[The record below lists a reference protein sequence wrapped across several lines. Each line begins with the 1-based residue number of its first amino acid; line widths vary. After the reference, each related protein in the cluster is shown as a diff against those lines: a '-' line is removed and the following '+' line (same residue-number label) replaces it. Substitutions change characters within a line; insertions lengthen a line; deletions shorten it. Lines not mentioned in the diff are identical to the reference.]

1 MAAVKNMKVPKTKKQ
16 VRQIL
21 GFFSYFRDY
30 IPNFSA
36 IAKPLTDLTS
46 KRITNQIPW
55 GCAEQKSFDDLK
67 DKLCQATENALYI
80 VDFNKPFVI
89 HVDAS
94 GHTVSGILS
103 QPDEQMTERPVAFI
117 SKKLN
122 KTQQM
127 WSTIEKETYATIWA
141 LQHFRNWIFG
151 KTVTLYTDHNPITYL
166 TEAAPKSAKLM
177 RWALAVQEYDV
188 KFCYK
193 AGKNNVAADCLS
205 RMEPDGD

>member
-1 MAAVKNMKVPKTKKQ
+1 M
-16 VRQIL
+16 
-21 GFFSYFRDY
+21 F
-30 IPNFSA
+30 
-36 IAKPLTDLTS
+36 
-46 KRITNQIPW
+46 
-55 GCAEQKSFDDLK
+55 EQKSFDDLK

-141 LQHFRNWIFG
+141 LQHFRNWISS